1 MKKFLSAILIV
12 GFLFTGCGSEDP
24 KPKPATEVQ
33 KPVTE
38 TTTPVEKIEK
48 PVEQVNKVTNLG
60 MTFEQ
65 FKSNY
70 NAFLNE
76 LGLQI
81 LNIYDTKSSVGTA
94 ITAYQYDFTED
105 VSLVAS
111 SETNGGMMFGVSLFV
126 TPKTK
131 EDLFCM
137 LMAYGAIM
145 ATLNPEL
152 SEDQR
157 GELLQE
163 LYIMP
168 DKFLQLKNVTRKVIR
183 GNVRYITRFVPEY
196 ATFMLTAEAK
206 DL

>member
-60 MTFEQ
+60 MNFEQ

>member
-38 TTTPVEKIEK
+38 I
-48 PVEQVNKVTNLG
+48 EQVNKVTNLG
-60 MTFEQ
+60 MNFEQ